1 MCVCVCAS
9 CLPSDTESDKKEK
22 FKFIQE
28 TAKSTMEKL
37 IEKANIIFHFYFH
50 ATTVNKWKILLW
62 KTMCLKIIQNLST
75 KFQIQNATI
84 TSNVIYEGRI
94 SKIFSLR
101 FFFSLS
107 LIQTSMKHDRFLFFF
122 YTWFGWP
129 IIIVSLFVI
138 HQHSI
143 FHIKHTQKHIDVK
156 LLEISSA
163 NFLI

>member
-1 MCVCVCAS
+1 MCVCVCAF

-50 ATTVNKWKILLW
+50 TTTVNKWKILLW
-62 KTMCLKIIQNLST
+62 KTMCIKIIQNLST

-101 FFFSLS
+101 FFLS
-107 LIQTSMKHDRFLFFF
+107 RSQTSMKHDRFLFFF
-122 YTWFGWP
+122 LHLIWLANHYCFIVCHTSTFNISHYT
-129 IIIVSLFVI
+129 
-138 HQHSI
+138 
-143 FHIKHTQKHIDVK
+143 HTQKHIDVK